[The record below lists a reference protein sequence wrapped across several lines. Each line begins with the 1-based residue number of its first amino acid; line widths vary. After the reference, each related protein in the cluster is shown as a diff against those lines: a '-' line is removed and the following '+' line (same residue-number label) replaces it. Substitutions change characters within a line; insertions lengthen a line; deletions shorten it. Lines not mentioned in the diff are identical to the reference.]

1 MSFIKIEELTMQQL
15 TMPSLHSHH
24 YYEIY
29 FLYEGTRLFF
39 FNNTLFTITA
49 PALLI
54 IPPHTPH
61 KTEGENFKRVNVYIT
76 ENHLTAFQKDFI
88 DKIKLSVLTFNAK
101 QAQLLL
107 GILNPNTSITP
118 AMPHYTD
125 IQKAK
130 FDYFMLQAYQL
141 HQEQQSNVLQLKNE
155 VSPIVLK
162 TINYM
167 NKNYHQPLTLKT
179 LSDQLYISPST
190 LLYNFKTHLHC
201 SPISYLTSL
210 RIIKVK
216 EALSTSYKTINE
228 IAIDCGFASG
238 NHLSLLFK
246 KHEGITPLAY
256 RQKNRPKL

>member
-1 MSFIKIEELTMQQL
+1 MSLIKIEELTMQQL
-15 TMPSLHSHH
+15 TMPNLHSHH

-39 FNNTLFTITA
+39 LNNTLFTITA

-61 KTEGENFKRVNVYIT
+61 KTEGENFKRVNIYIT

-88 DKIKLSVLTFNAK
+88 DKIKLSVLTFTQE
-101 QAQLLL
+101 QAQFLLN
-107 GILNPNTSITP
+107 ILSPDSSITP
-118 AMPHYTD
+118 AMLHYTD

-130 FDYFMLQAYQL
+130 FDYFMLKAYQL
-141 HQEQQSNVLQLKNE
+141 HQGSQSNVLQLKNE

-167 NKNYHQPLTLKT
+167 NQNYHQPLTLKT
-179 LSDQLYISPST
+179 ISEKLYISPST
-190 LLYNFKTHLHC
+190 LLYNFKTYLHC
-201 SPISYLTSL
+201 SPINYLTSL

-216 EALSTSYKTINE
+216 EELSTSYKTINE

-238 NHLSLLFK
+238 NHLSLIFK
-246 KHEGITPLAY
+246 KHEGISPITY
-256 RQKNRPKL
+256 RKQNRPKL